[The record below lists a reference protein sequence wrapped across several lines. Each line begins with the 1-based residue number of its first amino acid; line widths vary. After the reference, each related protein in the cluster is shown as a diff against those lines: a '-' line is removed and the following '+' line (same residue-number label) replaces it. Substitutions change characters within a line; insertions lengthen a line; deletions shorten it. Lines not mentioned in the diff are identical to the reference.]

1 MAINSP
7 HKLYN
12 IKQKYSKQMNI
23 SKKQIYIFIIV
34 VLLLISVG
42 YYFRGS
48 SVEIKSIPE
57 AGKPLIVT
65 RTISIGTVG
74 DNAVN
79 EIKLFQPTVD
89 YIAASLGDDQT
100 EYKGEVK
107 VAKNMEA
114 ISDLLKEQKLDLY
127 VDSPFPAIIIARKS
141 GMVPF
146 LRRWKDG
153 VPVYHTV
160 FIVKND
166 STINSSND
174 FNGKTIASEDEGS
187 TTSYLM
193 PKIYLIQKGFN
204 VNQTQ
209 DNSIRF
215 VFTGGKQNTPIWVIE
230 RKADIGAM
238 NNLDFEK
245 IPPNIK
251 SELRVIERTIDLP
264 RHIVSHRPDMDP
276 ATVEK
281 IRRILINMDKDPEGI
296 EILKNF
302 QNTKKYD
309 PISMDEISDIG
320 KIVGILDK

>member
-1 MAINSP
+1 
-7 HKLYN
+7 
-12 IKQKYSKQMNI
+12 MNI
-23 SKKQIYIFIIV
+23 SKKQVYIFILV
-34 VLLLISVG
+34 VLFIISIG
-42 YYFRGS
+42 YYFRDS
-48 SVEIKSIPE
+48 SVEIKNIPE
-57 AGKPLIVT
+57 AGKPLLVT

-89 YIAASLGDDQT
+89 YIAARLGDNQT

-107 VAKNMEA
+107 VAKNMET
-114 ISDLLKEQKLDLY
+114 ILVLLKERKLDIY
-127 VDSPFPAIIIARKS
+127 VDSPFPTIIVARKS
-141 GMVPF
+141 GVVPF

-153 VPVYHTV
+153 EPVYHTV

-166 STINSSND
+166 STINPTND

-193 PKIYLIQKGFN
+193 PKAYLIQKGFN

-230 RKADIGAM
+230 GKADIGAM
-238 NNLDFEK
+238 NNIEFEK
-245 IPPNIK
+245 ISHNIK
-251 SELRVIERTIDLP
+251 SKLRVIERTTDLP
-264 RHIVSHRPDMDP
+264 RHIVSHRADMDP

-281 IRRILINMDKDPEGI
+281 IRGILINMDKDPEGI

-309 PISMDEISDIG
+309 PIPMDEINDIG
-320 KIVGILDK
+320 NIVDILDK